1 MATRVSSREYREWQ
15 KSWDSDDPLILLVTL
30 THPSLSEPVRVSSD
44 PTKFLQLD
52 PETQEPI
59 YGTISN
65 GETFYAY
72 PFEFVLPDQ
81 PEGSDSSVKASFRV
95 DNVTRQYTA
104 IIRDLQ
110 SAPALELY
118 FCFASD
124 PDTIVETLPPLLVTD
139 ISYDVKTIH
148 CDLSAKDFRME
159 PFPAVQFYPSRF
171 PGLFA

>member
-1 MATRVSSREYREWQ
+1 MATTVTSSQYRQWQ
-15 KSWDSDDPLILLVTL
+15 KSWDSDDPLILLITL

-65 GETFYAY
+65 GKTFYAF
-72 PFEFVLPDQ
+72 PFQFTLPDQ
-81 PEGSDSSVKASFRV
+81 PEGSDTSVKASFQV
-95 DNVTRQYTA
+95 DNVTRQYTS
-104 IIRDLQ
+104 IIRNMQ
-110 SAPALELY
+110 SAPVLELQ

-124 PDTIVETLPPLLVTD
+124 TNTIIETMPPLLVTD
-139 ISYDVKTIH
+139 ITYDVKTIH
-148 CDLSAKDFRME
+148 CELSAKDFRME
-159 PFPAVQFYPSRF
+159 PFPSVQFYPSRF